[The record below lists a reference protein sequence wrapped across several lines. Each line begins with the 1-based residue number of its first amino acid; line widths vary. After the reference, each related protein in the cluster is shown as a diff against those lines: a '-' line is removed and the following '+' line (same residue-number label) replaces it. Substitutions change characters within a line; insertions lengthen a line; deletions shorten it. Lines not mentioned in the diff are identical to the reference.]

1 MMLICESY
9 ANLPARN
16 ATHSVAGGQIANN
29 FSVLAISIIGI
40 KLAY

>member
-1 MMLICESY
+1 MQICESH

-29 FSVLAISIIGI
+29 SLAISIIGI